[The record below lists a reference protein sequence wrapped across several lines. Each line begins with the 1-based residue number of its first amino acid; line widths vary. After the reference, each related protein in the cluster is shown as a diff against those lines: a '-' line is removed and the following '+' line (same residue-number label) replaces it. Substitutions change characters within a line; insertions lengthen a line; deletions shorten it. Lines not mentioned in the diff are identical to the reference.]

1 MRHGQFGFNVHGVCL
16 TPIRIVIHAK
26 AGSTKYGEVAN
37 VSVAQSPCGA
47 WSFATS
53 SNSDYAVP
61 AFQTD
66 PTKPW
71 CFKTEYDAIWAG
83 LQQLEKKL
91 LQDMHWVEQMEV
103 ARRRRMSDEDEEDNA
118 EERNY
123 ISGRLQRIKKLLN
136 ATREKMDYY
145 NPQQL
150 LLF

>member
-1 MRHGQFGFNVHGVCL
+1 MFV
-16 TPIRIVIHAK
+16 
-26 AGSTKYGEVAN
+26 
-37 VSVAQSPCGA
+37 
-47 WSFATS
+47 
-53 SNSDYAVP
+53 
-61 AFQTD
+61 TD

-83 LQQLEKKL
+83 FQQLEKKL
-91 LQDMHWVEQMEV
+91 LQDKHWVEQMEV

-136 ATREKMDYY
+136 VTREKMDYY
-145 NPQQL
+145 NPQQM